1 MVKDIN
7 SNAERKNCFAEGRSG
22 ASCGS
27 KTVHHCIN
35 AAAEGMGKTYTHPRQ
50 GSARD
55 CSVIAA
61 LSSIAAV
68 APARI
73 SGAYPNYNFLSGKIT
88 LSSKRLPVDSGG
100 SLVFASSSGG
110 SWPMLWEKAYA
121 KLISTATCPE
131 PATCPDKANCAGEPD
146 IATAFSRGYAGL
158 TALKEIGRY
167 KTVVPGSIPFGASS
181 GNLLWPAI
189 ATTNSTLAEDA
200 FWKRDHDYSVI
211 KYDTVNKKYLIRNPC
226 GGAEQWVGGN
236 EFQAGST
243 YFAQWGHVEDPI

>member
-1 MVKDIN
+1 MMKDIK
-7 SNAERKNCFAEGRSG
+7 SNAERKNGLAEGMSG

-27 KTVHHCIN
+27 KTVNKCVD
-35 AAAEGMGKTYTHPRQ
+35 AAAEGLSKLYTHPKQ
-50 GSARD
+50 GSAKD

-73 SGAYPNYNFLSGKIT
+73 SGAYPKYNFLSGTIT
-88 LSSKRLPVDSGG
+88 LTSKKLPVDAGG
-100 SLVFASSSGG
+100 SLVFASSAAG

-146 IATAFSRGYAGL
+146 IAAAFSRGYAGL

-167 KTVVPGSIPFGASS
+167 QTIVPGSIPFAANSGA
-181 GNLLWPAI
+181 LLWPAI
-189 ATTNSTLAEDA
+189 ATTNSTLAVGG
-200 FWKRDHDYSVI
+200 FWIRDHDYSVI
-211 KYDTVNKKYLIRNPC
+211 KYDLAKKSYLIRNPC
-226 GGAEQWVGGN
+226 GGAELLVSEN
-236 EFQAGST
+236 EFKPGST
-243 YFAQWGHVEDPI
+243 YFAQWGHVENPK